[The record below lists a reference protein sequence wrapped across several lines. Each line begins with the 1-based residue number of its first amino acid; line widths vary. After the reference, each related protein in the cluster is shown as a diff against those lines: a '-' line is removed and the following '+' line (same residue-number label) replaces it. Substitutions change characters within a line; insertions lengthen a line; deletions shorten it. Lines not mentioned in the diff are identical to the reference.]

1 MALVLE
7 TSEFSGG
14 YVLGFQII
22 DLGQLGLIYEE
33 ITTLFKAFVQQPNFG
48 VECKYEEG
56 DKKIEEITIPRI
68 EDDISVIETGYEKT
82 VSAARKRYE
91 VGKKNDQVDL

>member
-14 YVLGFQII
+14 YVLGFQVV
-22 DLGQLGLIYEE
+22 DAGQLEGIYEE
-33 ITTLFKAFVQQPNFG
+33 MTTLFRAFVQQPNFG
-48 VECKYEEG
+48 VECKFEEG
-56 DKKIEEITIPRI
+56 DKKIEEVTVPRV
-68 EDDISVIETGYEKT
+68 EDDIHVVETGYEQT

-91 VGKKNDQVDL
+91 VGKKTE